1 MGTLLAGIFGIALIL
16 LVLGL
21 GWHTVWSGLTVGAE
35 KARATIVSAIGYF
48 LPGQQGSSSNIV
60 HGNVHGLGLNKV

>member
-21 GWHTVWSGLTVGAE
+21 GWQAVWKGIMTGAE
-35 KARATIVSAIGYF
+35 KAKATLVRGIGYF
-48 LPGQQGSSSNIV
+48 LPGQQIDSQDKNPRGFT
-60 HGNVHGLGLNKV
+60 LNNA